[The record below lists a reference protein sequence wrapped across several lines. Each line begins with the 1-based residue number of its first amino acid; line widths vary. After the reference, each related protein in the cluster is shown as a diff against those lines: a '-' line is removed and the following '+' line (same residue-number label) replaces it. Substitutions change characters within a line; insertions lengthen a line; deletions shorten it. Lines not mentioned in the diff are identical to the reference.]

1 MIQKERE
8 WCIVVGIDKSKNVRI
23 NLTIDKKAYNKL
35 KVLSQSEMRSTNSLM
50 VYLINQALQN
60 EEWQNKIKDL
70 VLSGELEE

>member
-1 MIQKERE
+1 M
-8 WCIVVGIDKSKNVRI
+8 GIDKNKNTRI
-23 NLTIDKKAYNKL
+23 NLTIDKKTYNKL

-50 VYLINQALQN
+50 VYLINQALRT

>member
-1 MIQKERE
+1 MLA
-8 WCIVVGIDKSKNVRI
+8 IDKTKNVRI
-23 NLTIDKKAYNKL
+23 NLTIDKKTYNKL

-50 VYLINQALQN
+50 VYLINQALRT